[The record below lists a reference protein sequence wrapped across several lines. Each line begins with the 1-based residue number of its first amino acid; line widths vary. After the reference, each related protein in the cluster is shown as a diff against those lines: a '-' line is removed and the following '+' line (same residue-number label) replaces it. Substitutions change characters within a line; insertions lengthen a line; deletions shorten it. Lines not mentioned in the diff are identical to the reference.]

1 MKISSM
7 RTSRQQRNAFQ
18 QNSKLNIESHGE
30 TLAVREKRALV
41 KTASKNYRK
50 NLTNTNALKLK
61 TARYQLAGIYIKEQT
76 EYIQNQIDKIRD
88 SVEDR
93 QSRIAWQT
101 INEVS
106 RRKNTAKAKLKAANQ
121 QERIKLWKQHFEN
134 LLGNPPKITQEPI
147 TRIIS
152 KQLDI
157 KLGPFTQGELDSV
170 LRKIKNRKAAGLDE
184 IPPEVWKTRQFDDI
198 LLRHCNA
205 VYNQNPIDRWMKG
218 CILPFPKKGDLGLAK
233 NYRGITLTSIAA
245 KIYNALLRNR
255 IEPQID
261 NILRKNQNGFRRN
274 RSTTSQIL
282 TIRRILE
289 GVRAKNLQATL
300 IFVDFTKAFDSIHRG
315 QMEQILLAYS
325 IPKETVAA
333 ITILYRNTKVK
344 VRSPDGDTEYF
355 DIVAGVLQGDTL
367 APYLFIICLDYVLR
381 TSIDKIKENGF
392 ELTKKRSRRYPAT
405 TITDANYADDI
416 AILANTPDQAET
428 LLHSLERA
436 AASIGLY
443 VNAHKTEYMCYYQT
457 GDISTLEGTPLK
469 LVDKFTYLG
478 SSVESTEKD
487 IETRLAKAWTAINRL
502 SIIWKS
508 DLTDKMKRSFFQAA
522 VTSILL
528 HGCTTWTLTKRLEK
542 KLDSKYTRMLRA
554 ILNKSWRQHPT
565 RHQLYGHL
573 PLITKT
579 IQVRRTRHAGHCWRS
594 RDELI
599 RDVLL
604 WTPTHGRAK
613 AGRPARTYI
622 QQLCEDTGCSPEDL
636 PRAMNDREEWRERVR
651 DIRATSAIWW
661 YHRWV

>member
-1 MKISSM
+1 M
-7 RTSRQQRNAFQ
+7 
-18 QNSKLNIESHGE
+18 
-30 TLAVREKRALV
+30 
-41 KTASKNYRK
+41 
-50 NLTNTNALKLK
+50 
-61 TARYQLAGIYIKEQT
+61 
-76 EYIQNQIDKIRD
+76 
-88 SVEDR
+88 EDR

-134 LLGNPPKITQEPI
+134 LLGNPPKITHEPI

-157 KLGPFTQGELDSV
+157 KLGPFIQEELYSV

-255 IEPQID
+255 IEPKID

-315 QMEQILLAYS
+315 KMEQILLAYG

-405 TITDANYADDI
+405 TITDADYADDI

-443 VNAHKTEYMCYYQT
+443 VNAHKTEYMCYNQT
-457 GDISTLEGTPLK
+457 GDISTLEGTPHK

-487 IETRLAKAWTAINRL
+487 IETRL
-502 SIIWKS
+502 
-508 DLTDKMKRSFFQAA
+508 
-522 VTSILL
+522 
-528 HGCTTWTLTKRLEK
+528 TK
-542 KLDSKYTRMLRA
+542 DGNYTRMLRA
-554 ILNKSWRQHPT
+554 ILNKSWQQHPT

-573 PLITKT
+573 PPITKT

-604 WTPTHGRAK
+604 WIPTHGRAK

-622 QQLCEDTGCSPEDL
+622 QQPCEDTGCCPEDL

-651 DIRATSAIWW
+651 DIRATSTI
-661 YHRWV
+661 